1 MLCNHVTRELEG
13 KGHNTSHVL
22 VSMTSDVISTLN
34 DIFFGVYNTAL
45 QICYMYLFVPYMSVY
60 LCVYL
65 SVYPLVCL
73 SVFLSIH
80 FCFFPRLD

>member
-1 MLCNHVTRELEG
+1 MLSNHVTRELEG

-22 VSMTSDVISTLN
+22 VSNVMTSSVLN
-34 DIFFGVYNTAL
+34 DISLGVYNTAL

-80 FCFFPRLD
+80 FCFFS